1 MTIPWPER
9 YFCAESVVRASWRP
23 CFGVGMYIRRTRVV
37 LTVCL
42 FSLASGCGDSC
53 FLFVSNSGTGTVAIL
68 AGNGSSSCQIR
79 KPTPAG
85 AVQFHIDSAETGGQA
100 GEQHIYVT
108 LNGIAGHEDASA
120 SLESPGWQ
128 ELAPELGAH
137 PAQIDLLAHLENS
150 SLFPA
155 SVTTGVSAGVYH
167 QLGLRFLPRMASRDG
182 ILLETGE
189 ANPEKNPCGT
199 TGWHCFVDQ
208 DGSVQPLILTA
219 EGAQKRPQTS
229 CYESQAS
236 RLRVVQLL
244 FFPKRCVLMRSVSS
258 RGCQSVGHGITSFI
272 SFRVH
277 YIFGKCATPC
287 GAR

>member
-1 MTIPWPER
+1 
-9 YFCAESVVRASWRP
+9 
-23 CFGVGMYIRRTRVV
+23 
-37 LTVCL
+37 L

-79 KPTPAG
+79 KPTPTG
-85 AVQFHIDSAETGGQA
+85 AAQFHIDSAETGGQA
-100 GEQHIYVT
+100 GQQHVYVT

-137 PAQIDLLAHLENS
+137 PAQIDLLAHIENS

-155 SVTTGVSAGVYH
+155 SITTGVSAGVYH

-182 ILLETGE
+182 IFVETGE
-189 ANPEKNPCGT
+189 ANPEKNPCGIASWT
-199 TGWHCFVDQ
+199 RMAAFNRSSSQ
-208 DGSVQPLILTA
+208 LK
-219 EGAQKRPQTS
+219 GAQKKPQTS

-244 FFPKRCVLMRSVSS
+244 FFPKRCVLIRSVSS
-258 RGCQSVGHGITSFI
+258 RVCQSVGHGIMSFI
-272 SFRVH
+272 SFPRSLYLRKMCNTLRGRIIRNLQKAVQANPR
-277 YIFGKCATPC
+277 FL
-287 GAR
+287 

>member
-1 MTIPWPER
+1 
-9 YFCAESVVRASWRP
+9 
-23 CFGVGMYIRRTRVV
+23 MYIRCTRIV

-79 KPTPAG
+79 KPTPTG
-85 AVQFHIDSAETGGQA
+85 AAQFHIDSAETGGQA
-100 GEQHIYVT
+100 GQQHVYVT

-137 PAQIDLLAHLENS
+137 PAQIDLLAHIENS

-155 SVTTGVSAGVYH
+155 SITTGVSAGVYR

-182 ILLETGE
+182 ILVETGE
-189 ANPEKNPCGT
+189 ANPEKNPCGN

-219 EGAQKRPQTS
+219 EGSSEEAANFMLRISSEQITGGSVVILPETVRTYTLRFEP
-229 CYESQAS
+229 
-236 RLRVVQLL
+236 RL
-244 FFPKRCVLMRSVSS
+244 SVSWS
-258 RGCQSVGHGITSFI
+258 RNNVFHLLPAFTI
-272 SFRVH
+272 SSENVQH
-277 YIFGKCATPC
+277 LAGQDNP
-287 GAR
+287 